1 GCIAQTSAQRSCRQ
15 RDGLHQAAVG
25 GATPGSLHGGGDAL
39 PNRPG
44 LTPSAVEKVR
54 APCRQECA
62 WGGWASGSFVG
73 GRTSSAPPP
82 CGECA
87 QRGNISDAYPP
98 QPFMTPRDSVW
109 PRPPAHCSAPTP
121 VCGLPWAGA

>member
-1 GCIAQTSAQRSCRQ
+1 PLSHHHHHRRGSPRRWGWWWLSGCIAQTSAQRSCRQ

-87 QRGNISDAYPP
+87 QRGNISDAY
-98 QPFMTPRDSVW
+98 RDE
-109 PRPPAHCSAPTP
+109 R
-121 VCGLPWAGA
+121 